1 MSNIWHIVAPQNMEE
16 KPQYDDKHHVIIP
29 FAADLLPDKK
39 DQEAILSYRG
49 GIQATIWMVEFIQG
63 MLDSKWKVQ
72 SSLLDDQYFSW
83 VSRVFQERYTEA

>member
-1 MSNIWHIVAPQNMEE
+1 MEE

-63 MLDSKWKVQ
+63 MLDSK
-72 SSLLDDQYFSW
+72 
-83 VSRVFQERYTEA
+83 